1 MTKPCRV
8 VLTEPVE
15 VRFAEKVMNTDAVP
29 LVAEGWR
36 YLLEHELCSESGFPN
51 WAASCFWVPGRGFVT
66 VTTDENDGEMWVG
79 MAYVKK
85 EFRREGIMQI
95 LWTCVVEYARTKG
108 CQSVGCMV
116 FPDNQEMRAVGERF
130 GKLRSLVYEFKV

>member
-1 MTKPCRV
+1 
-8 VLTEPVE
+8 
-15 VRFAEKVMNTDAVP
+15 
-29 LVAEGWR
+29 
-36 YLLEHELCSESGFPN
+36 
-51 WAASCFWVPGRGFVT
+51 
-66 VTTDENDGEMWVG
+66 
-79 MAYVKK
+79 
-85 EFRREGIMQI
+85 MQI

>member
-1 MTKPCRV
+1 MQRIGIPELGRV
-8 VLTEPVE
+8 LFLGARQGLRYRHHRRKRRRDV
-15 VRFAEKVMNTDAVP
+15 
-29 LVAEGWR
+29 GWDGLR
-36 YLLEHELCSESGFPN
+36 QES
-51 WAASCFWVPGRGFVT
+51 
-66 VTTDENDGEMWVG
+66 
-79 MAYVKK
+79 
-85 EFRREGIMQI
+85 EGIMQI